1 MAPSL
6 FEIVELPNG
15 DVVLQRANS
24 KGEPLIRIGFSDDV
38 QDFLD
43 DAKIDVAKVMID
55 AGIELF
61 EQLGSDLLQLE
72 EGETLETSPRVI
84 H

>member
-6 FEIVELPNG
+6 YEIVVLPNG
-15 DVVLQRANS
+15 EVALQRADS
-24 KGEPLIRIGFSDDV
+24 KGEPLIRIGFSDEV
-38 QDFLD
+38 QTFLD
-43 DAKIDVAKVMID
+43 EAKIDVAKLMID

-72 EGETLETSPRVI
+72 EGETLETTPRVI

>member
-6 FEIVELPNG
+6 FEIVVLPNG
-15 DVVLQRANS
+15 EVVLQRANT

-38 QDFLD
+38 QAFLD

>member
-6 FEIVELPNG
+6 FEIVVLPNG
-15 DVVLQRANS
+15 EVVLQRANT
-24 KGEPLIRIGFSDDV
+24 KGEPLIRIGFSEDV
-38 QDFLD
+38 QAFLD